1 MKKAMTIL
9 LTFIMVLQLI
19 PIPAFATEE
28 IATAEDLKAFLENPE
43 NVTVAEGSTLTVQIS
58 AENKLTKVSV
68 FCDGEVRI
76 KKDVTIPSAVKL
88 QIPAATLYFHVDSTI
103 TVFGCIQD
111 GRAVADRAN
120 GIVGEGDGKV
130 VFTNGS
136 VYFQQGVTMINTS
149 NTKLK
154 LADDDS
160 TITMYKNGHMMISS
174 GTVNLNSVL
183 TTDHF
188 KKITVAVDAIFNDGG
203 YVDAGIE
210 FTTVSNHGGVLDE
223 DIEKAEKLL
232 AFVSVSSDGSDIDSD
247 SLWVTQAAHDTYSA
261 AIVAAQ
267 TAAETGDD
275 DVIIA
280 AIEALQEATFRFHAE
295 KEQGGADIGTL
306 TTYQELLDALN
317 AIQDGCAVYK
327 GEEDYGDQHYE
338 VIQITKPITI
348 DQVITV
354 PYPIKLQFNADITI
368 NGRIIIEGYLQD
380 MYLSAYGIF
389 GKEGVGDVLF
399 NPNTWMYIKGK
410 GGVVG
415 TTSGTWVKDG
425 AEMLLVG
432 DHGMIIKEGEVE
444 VVTALYSD
452 IAEQVYCM
460 ENTGITLSSGINEAA
475 SIDASN
481 AGVKFVYCGI
491 ENTKNILGNEAVSV
505 SCLDNAVSV
514 VLEDGRI
521 EITVNEKENA
531 GNAEIVFTDVN
542 GGFGTVEIVYAKG
555 AITSAKVTQIGFL
568 TTNQAKELIAEL
580 KAEEPDGGG
589 SD

>member
-58 AENKLTKVSV
+58 AENKFTKVSV

-136 VYFQQGVTMINTS
+136 VFFQQGVTMIDTS

-317 AIQDGCAVYK
+317 AMQ
-327 GEEDYGDQHYE
+327 
-338 VIQITKPITI
+338 
-348 DQVITV
+348 
-354 PYPIKLQFNADITI
+354 
-368 NGRIIIEGYLQD
+368 
-380 MYLSAYGIF
+380 M
-389 GKEGVGDVLF
+389 
-399 NPNTWMYIKGK
+399 
-410 GGVVG
+410 
-415 TTSGTWVKDG
+415 
-425 AEMLLVG
+425 
-432 DHGMIIKEGEVE
+432 
-444 VVTALYSD
+444 
-452 IAEQVYCM
+452 
-460 ENTGITLSSGINEAA
+460 TL
-475 SIDASN
+475 
-481 AGVKFVYCGI
+481 
-491 ENTKNILGNEAVSV
+491 
-505 SCLDNAVSV
+505 
-514 VLEDGRI
+514 R
-521 EITVNEKENA
+521 
-531 GNAEIVFTDVN
+531 
-542 GGFGTVEIVYAKG
+542 
-555 AITSAKVTQIGFL
+555 
-568 TTNQAKELIAEL
+568 
-580 KAEEPDGGG
+580 
-589 SD
+589 

>member
-514 VLEDGRI
+514 VLEDGR
-521 EITVNEKENA
+521 
-531 GNAEIVFTDVN
+531 
-542 GGFGTVEIVYAKG
+542 
-555 AITSAKVTQIGFL
+555 
-568 TTNQAKELIAEL
+568 
-580 KAEEPDGGG
+580 
-589 SD
+589 

>member
-327 GEEDYGDQHYE
+327 GE
-338 VIQITKPITI
+338 
-348 DQVITV
+348 
-354 PYPIKLQFNADITI
+354 
-368 NGRIIIEGYLQD
+368 
-380 MYLSAYGIF
+380 
-389 GKEGVGDVLF
+389 
-399 NPNTWMYIKGK
+399 
-410 GGVVG
+410 
-415 TTSGTWVKDG
+415 
-425 AEMLLVG
+425 
-432 DHGMIIKEGEVE
+432 
-444 VVTALYSD
+444 
-452 IAEQVYCM
+452 
-460 ENTGITLSSGINEAA
+460 
-475 SIDASN
+475 
-481 AGVKFVYCGI
+481 
-491 ENTKNILGNEAVSV
+491 
-505 SCLDNAVSV
+505 
-514 VLEDGRI
+514 
-521 EITVNEKENA
+521 
-531 GNAEIVFTDVN
+531 
-542 GGFGTVEIVYAKG
+542 
-555 AITSAKVTQIGFL
+555 
-568 TTNQAKELIAEL
+568 
-580 KAEEPDGGG
+580 
-589 SD
+589 